1 MPSLTELATRIEDW
15 EENRNLTYY
24 NTPQVLENRLIDEVT
39 ELQEAEMSHKMLEA
53 ADVLIFTISLMRRLA
68 HEQGLPIEAVE
79 QAVMHKMQRNEHK
92 YDEDFF
98 NDYSERA
105 ISRARHFYNSDL
117 PEGNDIY

>member
-1 MPSLTELATRIEDW
+1 MPSLTELATRIADW

-24 NTPQVLENRLIDEVT
+24 NTPQVLENRLIDEVQ
-39 ELQEAEMSHKMLEA
+39 ELQEAEVGDKMLEA
-53 ADVLIFTISLMRRLA
+53 ADILIFTISLMRRLA

-98 NDYSERA
+98 NDSSERA
-105 ISRARHFYNSDL
+105 ISRARHFYDSDL
-117 PEGNDIY
+117 PEGNDVY